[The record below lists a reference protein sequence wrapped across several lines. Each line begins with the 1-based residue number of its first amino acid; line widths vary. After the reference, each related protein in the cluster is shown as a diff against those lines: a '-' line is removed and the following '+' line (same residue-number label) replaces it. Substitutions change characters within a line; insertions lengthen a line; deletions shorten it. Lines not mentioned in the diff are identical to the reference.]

1 LFAAVATESGVQDC
15 TGTLLVVTGD
25 GQVTV
30 VQLLLLDADAG
41 EQLAT
46 GTLLVLL
53 FEQVVAV

>member
-1 LFAAVATESGVQDC
+1 MQDC